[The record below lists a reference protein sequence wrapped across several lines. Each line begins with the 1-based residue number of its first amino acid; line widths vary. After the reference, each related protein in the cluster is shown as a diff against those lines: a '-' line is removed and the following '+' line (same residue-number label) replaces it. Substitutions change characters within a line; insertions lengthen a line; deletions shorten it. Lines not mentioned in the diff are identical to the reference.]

1 MLKCWLIHIE
11 LSGMPFM
18 ISTML
23 LASTLEEI
31 LANNFTKAFPF
42 IFQILTVYVQAYS
55 SHLSYYKNLRL

>member
-11 LSGMPFM
+11 LSGIPFM

-42 IFQILTVYVQAYS
+42 IFQNIDCLCS
-55 SHLSYYKNLRL
+55 SL